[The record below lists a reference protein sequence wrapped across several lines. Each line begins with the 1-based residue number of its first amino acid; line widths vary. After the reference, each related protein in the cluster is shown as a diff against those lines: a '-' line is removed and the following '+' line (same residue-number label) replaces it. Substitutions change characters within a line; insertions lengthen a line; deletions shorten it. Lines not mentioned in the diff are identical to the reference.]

1 MSDFLQGLQAFC
13 GIIPIFVEKQDAM
26 IGIEAWTLL
35 QYWTEDRGKLEDP
48 TVDYLAE
55 RIEEMDAA
63 AVLQAMSILMERL
76 DRLGDPER
84 QRLQGREERLRIT
97 RDFRILLPD
106 RFDAEIRLRPLVK
119 TVFLLFLRH
128 PEGIRFGDLKA
139 YRDELTA
146 LYGHISGRDDPAQI
160 RQSIERLTDPKD
172 NSIHEKAS
180 NLSAALSRYFTPGSL
195 PLYHLSG
202 RPGEPKRILLDRCLV
217 EWDET
222 PFSL

>member
-1 MSDFLQGLQAFC
+1 MSDFLQGLQTFC
-13 GIIPIFVEKQDAM
+13 RIISIFVAKPDAM

-55 RIEEMDAA
+55 RIDEMDAA

-128 PEGIRFGDLKA
+128 PEGIRFGDLPA
-139 YRDELTA
+139 YRDEMTA
-146 LYGHISGRDDPAQI
+146 LYKGITRRTDP
-160 RQSIERLTDPKD
+160 ERLRESIDRLTTPGD
-172 NSIHEKAS
+172 NSIHEKAA
-180 NLSAALSRYFTPGSL
+180 NLSAALSRYFQPSQL
-195 PLYHLSG
+195 PAYTLTG
-202 RPGEPKRILLDRCLV
+202 KAGTPKRIRLDRTLV
-217 EWDET
+217 EWE
-222 PFSL
+222 